1 MGNERSRQCLG
12 SHRLGES
19 EIRTR
24 LGPPEDGKPALV
36 AAIDVGGTIV
46 EAGGEHLTKQ
56 GEDLAMELA
65 EREARIVL
73 YSFDD
78 DARVAAPLL
87 EALGV
92 GAFPPAHSYL
102 IARHHSP
109 EEIWAFPMAPDKKSK
124 YVDWEAEKP
133 KLLESLE
140 TPAEIEAATEESL
153 GPDPD
158 AHRFTSTADF
168 RRFVDGMLENGHVV
182 FRACHDPQHDYFR
195 SRAGKGGDRRPRL
208 KALAAT
214 ARMVVAFDDSPA
226 DWEVLGGNGK
236 VLRAVTPQT
245 AAARK
250 GGPLAADASNFV
262 SELSRLEEDLMEAEA
277 IARGER
283 PKKKKGGSRRGVGF

>member
-1 MGNERSRQCLG
+1 MGNGRSRWCPNG
-12 SHRLGES
+12 RYAES
-19 EIRTR
+19 EARSGSR

-46 EAGGEHLTKQ
+46 EAGGDKLTKQ
-56 GEDLAMELA
+56 GEDLVMELA
-65 EREARIVL
+65 EREARVVL

-78 DARVAAPLL
+78 DACVAAPLL

-92 GAFPPAHSYL
+92 GNFPSDSCYI
-102 IARHHSP
+102 IARHHAP
-109 EEIWAFPMAPDKKSK
+109 EEVWAFPMAADKRSK
-124 YVDWEAEKP
+124 YINWEADKP
-133 KLLESLE
+133 SIQSLE
-140 TPAEIEAATEESL
+140 NPGEVEAATEESL

-158 AHRFTSTADF
+158 VHRFTSQDDF
-168 RRFVDGMLENGHVV
+168 KRFVDNMLDRGHVI
-182 FRACHDPQHDYFR
+182 FRAMRDPEHEYFR
-195 SRAGKGGDRRPRL
+195 SRVGAGDKRPRL

-236 VLRAVTPQT
+236 VVRAVTPQT

-250 GGPLAADASNFV
+250 GGPLAAPTTNFIH
-262 SELSRLEEDLMEAEA
+262 ELLDLEDDLADELA

-283 PKKKKGGSRRGVGF
+283 PKKRKRRVQV